1 MKLKDRIKT
10 YNFWVSLS
18 SAIFL
23 LIKLLGNQFGFSV
36 NESLFNDLI
45 TTLCGILVILGI
57 IVPPTNKMTTTTND
71 NNITS
76 NEASTET
83 NLDKLKP
90 VSVDADSTETKND
103 DTSLNQNVEFDN
115 FKSEDIKQDNIQM
128 QNITNH
134 DENIENVDDEP
145 KTIIDESSKEN
156 TTDYISTNNTEN
168 CENSFNNNILI
179 QNNDN
184 ICLNQQNECSQEE
197 IKEMQA
203 QEQTYQN

>member
-103 DTSLNQNVEFDN
+103 DTSLNKNVEFDN

-145 KTIIDESSKEN
+145 KTIIVESSKEN
-156 TTDYISTNNTEN
+156 TTDDISTNNTEN
-168 CENSFNNNILI
+168 CENSFNNNILLASSTWFI
-179 QNNDN
+179 MFFSFCN
-184 ICLNQQNECSQEE
+184 IIHKYKN
-197 IKEMQA
+197 K
-203 QEQTYQN
+203 

>member
-83 NLDKLKP
+83 NLDKIHKRW
-90 VSVDADSTETKND
+90 N
-103 DTSLNQNVEFDN
+103 
-115 FKSEDIKQDNIQM
+115 
-128 QNITNH
+128 
-134 DENIENVDDEP
+134 
-145 KTIIDESSKEN
+145 
-156 TTDYISTNNTEN
+156 
-168 CENSFNNNILI
+168 
-179 QNNDN
+179 
-184 ICLNQQNECSQEE
+184 
-197 IKEMQA
+197 
-203 QEQTYQN
+203 